1 MKWKFRGDRPIYAQ
15 LIEQLERGIL
25 TGEYPP
31 GSAIPS
37 VRTLALE
44 AEVNPN
50 TMQRALAELETQGLL
65 HTHRTAGRTVTED
78 RNMIE
83 RTKKNLAQTHVTMF
97 FEDMRSIGIEEDE
110 AAKLIAAAAKEAGK
124 AGGGGSAAGGAGAG
138 GAGAGAADAGGAGA
152 GGTEAGAI
160 EAGAAEAAAIGAGA
174 AEAAAIEAGAAGAA
188 GAGVA
193 DTGREVM

>member
-1 MKWKFRGDRPIYAQ
+1 MKWIFRGDRPIYAQ
-15 LIEQLERGIL
+15 LVEQLERGIL

-83 RTKKNLAQTHVTMF
+83 ITKKNLARAHVNAF
-97 FEDMRSIGIEEDE
+97 FEGMRSIGIGEGE

-124 AGGGGSAAGGAGAG
+124 ADDAGLLADAP
-138 GAGAGAADAGGAGA
+138 GAGAA
-152 GGTEAGAI
+152 
-160 EAGAAEAAAIGAGA
+160 AA
-174 AEAAAIEAGAAGAA
+174 
-188 GAGVA
+188 
-193 DTGREVM
+193 GREVM

>member
-83 RTKKNLAQTHVTMF
+83 RTKKNLAKAHVSAF
-97 FEDMRSIGIEEDE
+97 FEGMRSIGIEEDE
-110 AAKLIAAAAKEAGK
+110 AATLIAAAAKEAGK
-124 AGGGGSAAGGAGAG
+124 AGGGVPLAAGGSGAGAAG
-138 GAGAGAADAGGAGA
+138 VAETGAGAAEAGAADAG
-152 GGTEAGAI
+152 
-160 EAGAAEAAAIGAGA
+160 
-174 AEAAAIEAGAAGAA
+174 
-188 GAGVA
+188 
-193 DTGREVM
+193 REVM